1 MVEDRLQ
8 IGSVTGVNPA
18 RRELRIAIAA
28 GRNPEF
34 EEMRWI
40 RLELIEGES
49 MRCRV
54 RSVRLGQDEAI
65 VFLVPGVTR
74 DNVGRMKGS
83 RVVIESAEQKPRDES
98 YITDDVVGFTVRSAD
113 GTVLGEVAGFLQT
126 KAHPVLEIERADGST
141 ILVPA
146 IEQVITRIDW
156 DAATITTGEL
166 SGYAVEQDAND
177 SSRQG

>member
-8 IGSVTGVNPA
+8 IGSVTGINPA

-34 EEMRWI
+34 EEMQWV
-40 RLELIEGES
+40 RLELLDGES

-54 RSVRLGQDEAI
+54 RSVRLGKDDAI
-65 VFLVPGVTR
+65 MALAPGVTR

-83 RVVIESAEQKPRDES
+83 RVVIESAKQKPRDES
-98 YITDDVVGFTVRSAD
+98 HITDDVIGFTVRSVD

-126 KAHPVLEIERADGST
+126 KAHPVLEIERPDGSS

-146 IEQVITRIDW
+146 IEEVITRMDW
-156 DAATITTGEL
+156 DAATITVGEL
-166 SGYAVEQDAND
+166 SGYAVEQDAD
-177 SSRQG
+177 GSSRQG